1 MSERLNS
8 PLCLSRGRVL
18 RLRVL
23 AAHHA
28 GGRGLV
34 GREADAPRG
43 LRGVLPRRGHRRLR
57 RLQGGGRAACHQR
70 VLLTTAQDTHECHCA
85 AAATAGQ
92 LGQKSGR
99 QLCGGG
105 DHVAWTISSVPASSN
120 CGHLYYQKQVYV
132 PNVLLVSYCV
142 LYLGL

>member
-1 MSERLNS
+1 M
-8 PLCLSRGRVL
+8 
-18 RLRVL
+18 
-23 AAHHA
+23 
-28 GGRGLV
+28 
-34 GREADAPRG
+34 
-43 LRGVLPRRGHRRLR
+43 
-57 RLQGGGRAACHQR
+57 
-70 VLLTTAQDTHECHCA
+70 LLTTAQDTHECHCA

-132 PNVLLVSYCV
+132 PNVLLVSYFYCV
-142 LYLGL
+142 LYLGLQYSLLPI